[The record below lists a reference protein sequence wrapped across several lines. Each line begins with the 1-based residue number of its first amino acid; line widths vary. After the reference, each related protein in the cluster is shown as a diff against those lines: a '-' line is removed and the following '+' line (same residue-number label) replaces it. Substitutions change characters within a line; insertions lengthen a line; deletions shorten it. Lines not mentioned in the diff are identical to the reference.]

1 MPFFILN
8 IWHRASR
15 HQILILTILVF
26 VIMVV
31 SAALFAITQHVSL
44 FTGIYWAV
52 TTVTTVGYGDV
63 TPHNA
68 VGRIIAMG
76 TMLTA
81 IPLAGVAFG
90 GWTASLISIHLRK
103 VWGLAMNK
111 MRRHLVILGYSPILI
126 HILPDLAARHT
137 QLVLIAPGDINS
149 LPPDFPH
156 INGDPTHPHVLAQ
169 AHLRDAKQIVVLG
182 ETDGSVLMSALEA
195 HRLAPDTP
203 IFSITHSRRAAQT
216 LKDLGLMHSV
226 ASQDLLGHT
235 LATSLET
242 PHAADFF
249 VALLTSTRAL
259 LREIP
264 APDDVLHHPLVDFV
278 PPGSASVL
286 AVIRKNQVI
295 LPIDNPVI
303 EPLDTLLLLTAQD
316 QAT

>member
-1 MPFFILN
+1 MPFLILN
-8 IWHRASR
+8 VWHRVSR

-26 VIMVV
+26 VIMFV
-31 SAALFAITQHVSL
+31 AAGLFALTQHVSF

-68 VGRIIAMG
+68 AGRVIAMG

-90 GWTASLISIHLRK
+90 GWTASLVSIHLRK

-111 MRRHLVILGYSPILI
+111 MHRHLVILGYSPILV
-126 HILPDLAARHT
+126 HILPDLSARHT
-137 QLVLIAPGDINS
+137 ELVLIAPGDINA
-149 LPPDFPH
+149 LPTDFPH

-169 AHLRDAKQIVVLG
+169 AHLPEAKQIVVLG
-182 ETDGSVLMSALEA
+182 ETDGAVLMTAIEA
-195 HRLAPDTP
+195 HRIAPETP

-249 VALLTSTRAL
+249 VALLTSTRAV
-259 LREIP
+259 LREMP
-264 APDDVLHHPLVDFV
+264 APDDVLHHPLTDYV
-278 PPGSASVL
+278 PPGPATVL
-286 AVIRKNQVI
+286 AVIRQNRVI
-295 LPIDNPVI
+295 LPTDNPVI
-303 EPLDTLLLLTAQD
+303 EPSDTLLLLTAQD
-316 QAT
+316 ATT

>member
-15 HQILILTILVF
+15 HQILMLTVLVF
-26 VIMVV
+26 VIMLV
-31 SAALFAITQHVSL
+31 SAVLYSSTQQVSL
-44 FTGIYWAV
+44 FTGLYWAV

-81 IPLAGVAFG
+81 IPLAGVAFS
-90 GWTASLISIHLRK
+90 GWTASLVSIHFRK

-111 MRRHLVILGYSPILI
+111 MHRHLVILGYNPILI

-137 QLVLIAPGDINS
+137 ELVLIAPGDIPS
-149 LPPDFPH
+149 LPANFPH

-169 AHLRDAKQIVVLG
+169 AHLPDAKQIAVLG
-182 ETDGSVLMSALEA
+182 ETDGAVLMSAIEA
-195 HRLAPDTP
+195 HRIAPETP
-203 IFSITHSRRAAQT
+203 IFAVTHSRRAAQT
-216 LKDLGLMHSV
+216 LKDLGMTHSV

-249 VALLTSTRAL
+249 VALLTSTRATL
-259 LREIP
+259 QEIP
-264 APDDVLHHPLVDFV
+264 APKDALHRPLADFV
-278 PPGSASVL
+278 PPDVSTVL
-286 AVIRKNQVI
+286 AIIRQNHVI

-303 EPLDTLLLLTAQD
+303 EPLDTILVLTAQGA
-316 QAT
+316 AT